1 MCLSYA
7 HIAVFILCYLSLT
20 ELFNATKTFPVSYIC
35 LFFYT
40 FVHQTQPT
48 VHLCMLLPHCCGR
61 RWITRGCS
69 PVNAFERLGYS
80 KCPTGLFAGPK
91 DNLHIFKVIK
101 AHIAYENVQIEYL
114 NMYSG
119 FSILPCREGGSV
131 HFKLVTVDT
140 SNSSSSFRFG
150 DNQVKVTPNG
160 KIYLLY
166 IPIIFRIE

>member
-1 MCLSYA
+1 MCDWAGAGVVPASPEYTGGILSCVTETAAHVTDGTCMCLSYA
-7 HIAVFILCYLSLT
+7 HIAFFILCYLSLT
-20 ELFNATKTFPVSYIC
+20 GLFNATKTFRVSYIC
-35 LFFYT
+35 LFFCT

-48 VHLCMLLPHCCGR
+48 AHLCMLLPNCCGR

-80 KCPTGLFAGPK
+80 KCPIWLFAGPK

-119 FSILPCREGGSV
+119 FSILPCREGV
-131 HFKLVTVDT
+131 FT
-140 SNSSSSFRFG
+140 SNWW
-150 DNQVKVTPNG
+150 P
-160 KIYLLY
+160 
-166 IPIIFRIE
+166 